1 MAFVFNTVSEEE
13 ITRSLN
19 GKQMMH
25 AIRYDGDDQLFVT
38 GRPGSGKT
46 TISLLRAVFLHNQP
60 DKKVLLLTFQNLLV
74 TSLRNSVPV
83 DMRLSI
89 NTFDS
94 WSGQR
99 KSEMKLDF
107 NASVEQ
113 LTELLSAQGERYYEI
128 IIDEAQDLPSNVFQ
142 PLFAI
147 TDRLT
152 IGADT
157 GQKVHPEGTT
167 AAEIEEIISQTH
179 DIHDVE
185 LQYNYRNF
193 FEIYDFARQ
202 FVPHMPFANGALLL
216 DSMPKG
222 KGRLPEVIQTADE
235 IKTILNLLEQH
246 TGENIAVLFENI
258 AQVDSFS
265 ESLKQHNL
273 RHTKYHSKLD
283 WRDKR
288 TTLANVES
296 IVVTTY
302 KSAKGL
308 EFQTVIMPHA
318 ERLRPSV
325 GNFFNPEHCY
335 VGCTRA
341 TQNLY
346 LTYRGDK
353 PPYCLLSFR
362 AASYTHQLIPQLTEE
377 NDLPF

>member
-13 ITRSLN
+13 INRSLN

-83 DMRLSI
+83 DMRLNI

-94 WSGQR
+94 WSWQK
-99 KSEMKLDF
+99 KSELKLDTSA
-107 NASVEQ
+107 NVER
-113 LTELLSAQGERYYEI
+113 LAELLSAQGERYYEI

-222 KGRLPEVIQTADE
+222 KGSLPEIIQSADE
-235 IKTILNLLEQH
+235 IKTVLNLLEQH

-258 AQVDSFS
+258 PQVDSFS
-265 ESLKQHNL
+265 DALKLHNI

-283 WRDKR
+283 WREKR

-318 ERLRPSV
+318 DRLKPSI

-341 TQNLY
+341 TQKLY

-353 PPYCLLSFR
+353 LPYCLLNFR
-362 AASYTHQLIPQLTEE
+362 AASYTHQLIPQLSEE

>member
-13 ITRSLN
+13 INRSLN

-46 TISLLRAVFLHNQP
+46 TISVLRAVFLHNQP

-83 DMRLSI
+83 DMRLNI
-89 NTFDS
+89 NTFNS
-94 WSGQR
+94 WAWGRTNGLIINKDTSI
-99 KSEMKLDF
+99 EHL
-107 NASVEQ
+107 AQ
-113 LTELLSAQGERYYEI
+113 LLRAKGERYYEI
-128 IIDEAQDLPSNVFQ
+128 IIDEAQDLPSCVFQ

-157 GQKVHPEGTT
+157 GQRVHQEGTT
-167 AAEIEEIISQTH
+167 ADEIEEIIGQDH

-222 KGRLPEVIQTADE
+222 KGSLPEVIQTTDE
-235 IKTILNLLEQH
+235 IQTALNLLDNH
-246 TGENIAVLFENI
+246 AGENVAVLFERI
-258 AQVDSFS
+258 KQVDTFS
-265 ESLKQHNL
+265 EALIK
-273 RHTKYHSKLD
+273 RGVKHTKWHS
-283 WRDKR
+283 
-288 TTLANVES
+288 NVEKS
-296 IVVTTY
+296 VLNSVESVVVTTY

-308 EFQTVIMPHA
+308 EFQAVIMPHA
-318 ERLRPSV
+318 ELLRPTV

-341 TQNLY
+341 TQRLY

-353 PPYCLLSFR
+353 LPHCLLNFR
-362 AASYTHQLIPQLTEE
+362 PASYTHQLIPQLSEE

>member
-13 ITRSLN
+13 INRSLN

-46 TISLLRAVFLHNQP
+46 TISLLRAIFLHNQP

-74 TSLRNSVPV
+74 TSLRNSAPAAL
-83 DMRLSI
+83 RSNI
-89 NTFDS
+89 NTFNS
-94 WSGQR
+94 WAWR
-99 KSEMKLDF
+99 KTNGLLITKNTSI
-107 NASVEQ
+107 EQ
-113 LTELLSAQGERYYEI
+113 LTQLLSSQGERYYEI
-128 IIDEAQDLPSNVFQ
+128 IIDEAQDLPSCVFQ

-157 GQKVHPEGTT
+157 GQKVHHEGTT
-167 AAEIEEIISQTH
+167 ADEIEEIVSQNH
-179 DIHDVE
+179 SIHDVE

-193 FEIYDFARQ
+193 FEVYDFARQ

-222 KGRLPEVIQTADE
+222 KGSLPEVIQTTDE
-235 IKTILNLLEQH
+235 IQTALNLLENH
-246 TGENIAVLFENI
+246 AGENVAVLFERI
-258 AQVDSFS
+258 KQVDAFS
-265 ESLKQHNL
+265 EALSK
-273 RHTKYHSKLD
+273 RGVKHTKWHSDVEKIVLN
-283 WRDKR
+283 
-288 TTLANVES
+288 NVES

-308 EFQTVIMPHA
+308 EFQAVIMPHA
-318 ERLRPSV
+318 ERLQPSV

-341 TQNLY
+341 TQKLY
-346 LTYRGDK
+346 LTYLGDK
-353 PPYCLLSFR
+353 LPFCLQSFR
-362 AASYTHQLIPQLTEE
+362 AASYTHQLIPQLSEE

>member
-13 ITRSLN
+13 INRSLN

-46 TISLLRAVFLHNQP
+46 TISILRAVFLHNQP

-83 DMRLSI
+83 DMRLNISTFNSWAWRRTNGLSI
-89 NTFDS
+89 TKDTS
-94 WSGQR
+94 I
-99 KSEMKLDF
+99 
-107 NASVEQ
+107 EQ
-113 LTELLSAQGERYYEI
+113 LTQLLSAQGERYYEI
-128 IIDEAQDLPSNVFQ
+128 IIDEAQDLPSCVFQ

-157 GQKVHPEGTT
+157 GQKVHHEGTT
-167 AAEIEEIISQTH
+167 ADEIEEIIRQNH
-179 DIHDVE
+179 DIYDVE

-222 KGRLPEVIQTADE
+222 KSSLPEVIQTIDE
-235 IKTILNLLEQH
+235 IQTALNLLENH
-246 TGENIAVLFENI
+246 AGENVAVLFEMI
-258 AQVDSFS
+258 KQVDAFS
-265 ESLKQHNL
+265 EALTK
-273 RHTKYHSKLD
+273 RGIKHTKWHS
-283 WRDKR
+283 
-288 TTLANVES
+288 NVEKS
-296 IVVTTY
+296 VLNSVESVILTTY

-318 ERLRPSV
+318 DRLRPVV

-341 TQNLY
+341 TQKLY
-346 LTYRGDK
+346 LTYLGDK
-353 PPYCLLSFR
+353 LPHCLQNFR
-362 AASYTHQLIPQLTEE
+362 AASYTHQLISRLTEE

>member
-13 ITRSLN
+13 INRSLN

-83 DMRLSI
+83 DMRLNI
-89 NTFDS
+89 NTFDA
-94 WSGQR
+94 WNWQR
-99 KSEMKLDF
+99 KSELKLDM
-107 NASVEQ
+107 NASIAH
-113 LTELLSAQGERYYEI
+113 LTELLSARGDRYFEI

-167 AAEIEEIISQTH
+167 AAEIEKIISQNH

-222 KGRLPEVIQTADE
+222 KGSLPEVIQTADE

-246 TGENIAVLFENI
+246 TGENVAVLFENI
-258 AQVDSFS
+258 SQVDSFS
-265 ESLKQHNL
+265 DALKKNSKQ
-273 RHTKYHSKLD
+273 HTKYHSKLD
-283 WRDKR
+283 WREKR
-288 TTLANVES
+288 ATLANVES

-318 ERLRPSV
+318 GLLRPSV

-341 TQNLY
+341 TQKLY
-346 LTYRGDK
+346 LTYFGDK
-353 PPYCLLSFR
+353 LPYCLQNFR
-362 AASYTHQLIPQLTEE
+362 AASYTHQVIPQLLEE

>member
-13 ITRSLN
+13 INRSLN

-46 TISLLRAVFLHNQP
+46 TISVLRAVFLHNQP

-83 DMRLSI
+83 DMRLNI
-89 NTFDS
+89 NTFNS
-94 WSGQR
+94 WAWGRTNGLIINKDTSI
-99 KSEMKLDF
+99 EHLT
-107 NASVEQ
+107 Q
-113 LTELLSAQGERYYEI
+113 LLRAQGERYYEI
-128 IIDEAQDLPSNVFQ
+128 IIDEAQDLPSCVFQ

-157 GQKVHPEGTT
+157 GQRVHQEGTT
-167 AAEIEEIISQTH
+167 ADEIEEIIGQDH

-202 FVPHMPFANGALLL
+202 FVSHMPFANGTLLL

-222 KGRLPEVIQTADE
+222 KGSLPEVIQTTDE
-235 IKTILNLLEQH
+235 IQTALNLLDNH
-246 TGENIAVLFENI
+246 AGENVAVLFERI
-258 AQVDSFS
+258 KQVDTFS
-265 ESLKQHNL
+265 EALIK
-273 RHTKYHSKLD
+273 RGVKHTKWHS
-283 WRDKR
+283 
-288 TTLANVES
+288 NVEKS
-296 IVVTTY
+296 VLNSVESVVVTTY

-308 EFQTVIMPHA
+308 EFQAVIMPHA
-318 ERLRPSV
+318 ELLRPTV
-325 GNFFNPEHCY
+325 GDFFNPEHCY

-341 TQNLY
+341 TQRLY

-353 PPYCLLSFR
+353 LPHCLLNFR
-362 AASYTHQLIPQLTEE
+362 PASYTHQLIPQLSEE

>member
-193 FEIYDFARQ
+193 FEIY
-202 FVPHMPFANGALLL
+202 
-216 DSMPKG
+216 S
-222 KGRLPEVIQTADE
+222 T
-235 IKTILNLLEQH
+235 
-246 TGENIAVLFENI
+246 
-258 AQVDSFS
+258 
-265 ESLKQHNL
+265 L
-273 RHTKYHSKLD
+273 R
-283 WRDKR
+283 
-288 TTLANVES
+288 
-296 IVVTTY
+296 
-302 KSAKGL
+302 
-308 EFQTVIMPHA
+308 
-318 ERLRPSV
+318 
-325 GNFFNPEHCY
+325 
-335 VGCTRA
+335 
-341 TQNLY
+341 
-346 LTYRGDK
+346 
-353 PPYCLLSFR
+353 
-362 AASYTHQLIPQLTEE
+362 
-377 NDLPF
+377 